1 MKNNNSERVGASVGI
16 KNDAG
21 ESPLQMAL
29 NAGLE
34 EGVALK
40 LVEKA
45 GKEALEMRD
54 SKGDSSLHLAV
65 RCGLKDAAIKLVE
78 QLGEECRS
86 ESWEAAVRVN
96 LYIARCV
103 NRR

>member
-1 MKNNNSERVGASVGI
+1 MV
-16 KNDAG
+16 
-21 ESPLQMAL
+21 
-29 NAGLE
+29 
-34 EGVALK
+34 
-40 LVEKA
+40 
-45 GKEALEMRD
+45 
-54 SKGDSSLHLAV
+54 
-65 RCGLKDAAIKLVE
+65 KDAAIKLVE